1 MDNQVRDIREFQ
13 QKIAEKKEGWLNGE
27 NTIDIIV
34 EGISLRKSL
43 LQEEVDELSD
53 AVAKNDQ
60 VEILD
65 AVIDIIYIA
74 LGTAHECGV
83 LDKVSKAWDLVHKN
97 NMTKLGVDGKVVKNE
112 NGKVIKPNN
121 YLPVDLKVLF

>member
-1 MDNQVRDIREFQ
+1 MDKQVRDIREFQ
-13 QKIAEKKEGWLNGE
+13 QKIAEKKEGWLNQQ
-27 NTIDIIV
+27 NTIDLIV

-43 LQEEVDELSD
+43 LQEEVDELAD
-53 AVAKNDQ
+53 AVSKNDQ

-83 LDKVSKAWDLVHKN
+83 LDKVSKAWDMVHEN
-97 NMTKLGVDGKVVKNE
+97 NLTKLGADGKVVKNQ
-112 NGKVIKPNN
+112 NGKVVKPSN
-121 YLPVDLKVLF
+121 YVSVDLKSLF

>member
-1 MDNQVRDIREFQ
+1 MDKQVQDNREFQ
-13 QKIAEKKEGWLNGE
+13 QKIAEKKEGWLNQQ
-27 NTIDIIV
+27 NTIDLIV

-53 AVAKNDQ
+53 AVVKNDQ

-83 LDKVSKAWDLVHKN
+83 LDKVSKAWDLVHRN
-97 NMTKLGVDGKVVKNE
+97 NMTKLGADGKVVKNE
-112 NGKVIKPNN
+112 NGKVIKPSN
-121 YLPVDLKVLF
+121 YLPVDLKILF

>member
-1 MDNQVRDIREFQ
+1 MDKQVRDIREFQ
-13 QKIAEKKEGWLNGE
+13 QKIAEKKEGWLNQQ
-27 NTIDIIV
+27 NTIDLIV

-43 LQEEVDELSD
+43 LQEEVDELAY
-53 AVAKNDQ
+53 AVSKNDQ

-83 LDKVSKAWDLVHKN
+83 LDKVSKAWDMVHEN
-97 NMTKLGVDGKVVKNE
+97 NLTKLGADGKVVKNQ
-112 NGKVIKPNN
+112 NGKVVKPSN
-121 YLPVDLKVLF
+121 YVSVDLKSLF

>member
-1 MDNQVRDIREFQ
+1 MDKQVQDIREFQ
-13 QKIAEKKEGWLNGE
+13 QKIAEKKEGWLNQQ
-27 NTIDIIV
+27 NTIDLIV

-53 AVAKNDQ
+53 AVVKNDQ

-83 LDKVSKAWDLVHKN
+83 LDKVSKAWDMVHEN
-97 NMTKLGVDGKVVKNE
+97 NLTKLGADGKVVKNQ
-112 NGKVIKPNN
+112 NGKVIKPSN
-121 YLPVDLKVLF
+121 YVSVDLKSLF